1 MRGARM
7 LAGAQLTSERIFR
20 CELVQP
26 AYVDWRDIP
35 HRRHVRMLSA
45 GLR

>member
-1 MRGARM
+1 MRGAWM

-20 CELVQP
+20 CELEQP

-35 HRRHVRMLSA
+35 HRRQLRMLSA
-45 GLR
+45 VLR